1 MGLDSLEGMWYV
13 HTRSTTQ
20 GRQPDVKT
28 CFLFPGQGAQY
39 PGMAKDLWDS
49 SDKVKELFR
58 RASDASGMDLKR
70 LLFEGSEEELKA
82 TDKTQVAVT
91 LANVAA
97 SLACRERGLQPAG
110 FAGFSLGEYTALYE
124 AGVLRLEDLF
134 PIVKTRGIL
143 MEKASRAADTAG
155 GRAGMAAVIG
165 LGYPEASKALES
177 LQGSQICLANYSSP
191 TQVVLSGTAEG
202 LAAAEAAFKAAGARR
217 FIVLK
222 VSGPFH
228 SPLLEQARQGLEEA
242 LAGVAFADP
251 RAPVYSNVTGKRI
264 SSGEEARRLC
274 VRQVVSTVRW
284 VDEEQSILADG
295 FQRCLE
301 AGPGSV
307 LGGLWKAFSK
317 DVPCLPAGKQVE
329 IAAIA

>member
-1 MGLDSLEGMWYV
+1 
-13 HTRSTTQ
+13 
-20 GRQPDVKT
+20 VKT
-28 CFLFPGQGAQY
+28 CLLFPGQGAQY
-39 PGMAKDLWDS
+39 PGMGKDLWEA
-49 SDKVKELFR
+49 SDRVKELFR
-58 RASDASGMDLKR
+58 QASAASGMDLNR

-91 LANVAA
+91 LVNVAA

-110 FAGFSLGEYTALYE
+110 FAGFSLGEFTALYE

-165 LGYPEASKALES
+165 LGYAEALKALES
-177 LQGSQICLANYSSP
+177 LKDQPVCLANHSSP
-191 TQVVLSGTAEG
+191 SQIVLSGTAEG
-202 LAAAEAAFKAAGARR
+202 LDAAEAAFKTAGARR
-217 FIVLK
+217 FITLR

-228 SPLLEQARQGLEEA
+228 SPLLEEARRGLEEA
-242 LAGVAFADP
+242 LAGVSFSDP
-251 RAPVYSNVTGKRI
+251 KLPVYSNVTGQRI
-264 SSGEEARRLC
+264 TSGEEARRLC

-284 VDEEQSILADG
+284 VDEESSILADG

-307 LGGLWKAFSK
+307 LAGLWKAFSK
-317 DVPCLPAGKQVE
+317 DVPCLPAGRQAE

>member
-1 MGLDSLEGMWYV
+1 M
-13 HTRSTTQ
+13 
-20 GRQPDVKT
+20 KT

-39 PGMAKDLWDS
+39 PGMAKDLWDA

-58 RASDASGMDLKR
+58 QASEASGMDLAR
-70 LLFEGSEEELKA
+70 LLFEGSEEELKV

-97 SLACRERGLQPAG
+97 SLACRERGLEPAG

-124 AGVLRLEDLF
+124 AGVIRLEDLF
-134 PIVKTRGIL
+134 PIVKTRGLL
-143 MEKASRAADTAG
+143 MEKASRGADTAA

-165 LGYPEASKALES
+165 LGYAEAVKALES
-177 LQGSQICLANYSSP
+177 LQGEKVCLANYSSP

-202 LAAAEAAFKAAGARR
+202 LAKAEAAFDAAGARR

-228 SPLLEQARQGLEEA
+228 SPLLEEARWGLEEA
-242 LAGVAFADP
+242 LAKVPFADP
-251 RAPVYSNVTGKRI
+251 RVPVYSNVTGKRI
-264 SSGEEARRLC
+264 GSGDEARQLC

-284 VDEEQSILADG
+284 VDEEASIRADG

-301 AGPGSV
+301 VGPGSV
-307 LGGLWKAFSK
+307 LGGLWKAFTK
-317 DVPCLPAGKQVE
+317 EVPCLPAGKKEE
-329 IAAIA
+329 IARIS

>member
-1 MGLDSLEGMWYV
+1 
-13 HTRSTTQ
+13 
-20 GRQPDVKT
+20 VKT

-39 PGMAKDLWDS
+39 PGMGKDLWDA

-58 RASDASGMDLKR
+58 QASDSSGMELTR

-91 LANVAA
+91 LVNVAA
-97 SLACRERGLQPAG
+97 GLACREKGIEPSG

-124 AGVLRLEDLF
+124 AGVIRLEDLF
-134 PIVKTRGIL
+134 PIVKTRGLL
-143 MEKASRAADTAG
+143 MEKASRGADTPG

-165 LGYPEASKALES
+165 LGYPEAQAALETLNS
-177 LQGSQICLANYSSP
+177 GEVCLANYSSP
-191 TQVVLSGTAEG
+191 SQVVLSGTAEG
-202 LAAAEAAFKAAGARR
+202 LAKAEAAFKAAGAKR

-228 SPLLEQARQGLEEA
+228 SPLLEEARRGLEEA
-242 LAGVAFADP
+242 LAGYAFADP
-251 RAPVYSNVTGKRI
+251 RMPVYSNVTGKRI
-264 SSGEEARRLC
+264 ASGAEARQLC

-301 AGPGSV
+301 VGPGSV
-307 LGGLWKAFSK
+307 LAGLWKAFSK
-317 DVPCLPAGKQVE
+317 DVPCLPAGKQEE
-329 IAAIA
+329 IVKSA

>member
-1 MGLDSLEGMWYV
+1 
-13 HTRSTTQ
+13 
-20 GRQPDVKT
+20 VKT
-28 CFLFPGQGAQY
+28 CFLFPGQGAQH
-39 PGMAKDLWDS
+39 PGMGKDLWEA

-58 RASDASGMDLKR
+58 QASAASGMDLNR

-91 LANVAA
+91 LVNVAA
-97 SLACRERGLQPAG
+97 GLACRERGLEPAG

-143 MEKASRAADTAG
+143 MEKASRGADTAG

-165 LGYPEASKALES
+165 LGYAEAAKALET
-177 LQGSQICLANYSSP
+177 LQGQQVCLANYSSP

-202 LAAAEAAFKAAGARR
+202 LAAAEAAFDAAGARR

-228 SPLLEQARQGLEEA
+228 SPLLEDARRGLEEA
-242 LAGVAFADP
+242 LASVPFSDP
-251 RAPVYSNVTGKRI
+251 RLPVYSNVTGKLI
-264 SSGEEARRLC
+264 GSGEEARRLC

-301 AGPGSV
+301 VGPGSV
-307 LGGLWKAFSK
+307 LGGLWKALTK
-317 DVPCLPAGKQVE
+317 EVPCLPAGKKEE
-329 IAAIA
+329 IARIS

>member
-1 MGLDSLEGMWYV
+1 
-13 HTRSTTQ
+13 
-20 GRQPDVKT
+20 VKT

-39 PGMAKDLWDS
+39 PGMAKDLWDA

-58 RASDASGMDLKR
+58 QASEASGMDLAR
-70 LLFEGSEEELKA
+70 LLFEGSEEELKV

-97 SLACRERGLQPAG
+97 SLACRERGLEPAG

-124 AGVLRLEDLF
+124 AGVIRLEDLF
-134 PIVKTRGIL
+134 PIVKTRGLL
-143 MEKASRAADTAG
+143 MEKASRGADTPA

-165 LGYPEASKALES
+165 LGYADAVKALEG
-177 LQGSQICLANYSSP
+177 LQGEKVCLANYSSP

-202 LAAAEAAFKAAGARR
+202 LAKAEAAFDAAGARR

-228 SPLLEQARQGLEEA
+228 SPLLEEARRGLEEA
-242 LAGVAFADP
+242 LAKVPFADP
-251 RAPVYSNVTGKRI
+251 RAPVYSNVTGQRI
-264 SSGEEARRLC
+264 GSGEEARRLC
-274 VRQVVSTVRW
+274 VSQVVSTVRW
-284 VDEEQSILADG
+284 VDEEQGIRADG

-301 AGPGSV
+301 VGPGSV
-307 LGGLWKAFSK
+307 LGGLWKAFTK
-317 DVPCLPAGKQVE
+317 EVPCLPAGKKEE
-329 IAAIA
+329 IARIS

>member
-1 MGLDSLEGMWYV
+1 
-13 HTRSTTQ
+13 
-20 GRQPDVKT
+20 VKT

-39 PGMAKDLWDS
+39 PGMGKDLWEA

-58 RASDASGMDLKR
+58 QASDASGMDLTR

-91 LANVAA
+91 LVNVAA
-97 SLACRERGLQPAG
+97 GLACRERGIEPAG

-124 AGVLRLEDLF
+124 AGVIRMEDLF
-134 PIVKTRGIL
+134 PIVKTRGLL
-143 MEKASRAADTAG
+143 MEKASRGADTPG

-165 LGYPEASKALES
+165 LGYPEALAALDS
-177 LQGSQICLANYSSP
+177 LKGEKVGLANYSSP
-191 TQVVLSGTAEG
+191 SQVVLSGTAEG
-202 LAAAEAAFKAAGARR
+202 LAKAEAAFKAAGAKR

-228 SPLLEQARQGLEEA
+228 SPLLEEARRGLEEA
-242 LAGVAFADP
+242 LAGYAFSDP
-251 RAPVYSNVTGKRI
+251 AKPVYSNVTGKRI

-274 VRQVVSTVRW
+274 VRQVVSTVLW
-284 VDEEQSILADG
+284 VEEEKSLLADG

-301 AGPGSV
+301 VGPGSV
-307 LGGLWKAFSK
+307 LAGLWKAFSK
-317 DVPCLPAGKQVE
+317 DVPCLPAGKQEE
-329 IAAIA
+329 IAKIA

>member
-1 MGLDSLEGMWYV
+1 
-13 HTRSTTQ
+13 
-20 GRQPDVKT
+20 
-28 CFLFPGQGAQY
+28 
-39 PGMAKDLWDS
+39 
-49 SDKVKELFR
+49 
-58 RASDASGMDLKR
+58 MDLKS
-70 LLFEGSEEELKA
+70 LLFEASEEELKA

-91 LANVAA
+91 LANAAA

-134 PIVKTRGIL
+134 PVVKTRGLL

-165 LGYPEASKALES
+165 RGYAQAVKALEAF
-177 LQGSQICLANYSSP
+177 QPSQVCLANYSSP
-191 TQVVLSGTAEG
+191 SQVVLSGTAEG
-202 LAAAEAAFKAAGARR
+202 LSAAEAAFKAAGAKR

-228 SPLLEQARQGLEEA
+228 SPLLEQARRGLEEA
-242 LAGVAFADP
+242 LAKVPFADP
-251 RAPVYSNVTGKRI
+251 KQPVYSNVTGKRI

-274 VRQVVSTVRW
+274 VQQVVSTVRW
-284 VDEEQSILADG
+284 VDEETSILADG

-301 AGPGSV
+301 VGPGTV
-307 LGGLWKAFSK
+307 LGGLWKAFSR
-317 DVPCLPAGKQVE
+317 DVPCLPAGKQAE